1 MRGILVS
8 LGLAAIAVG
17 TASGQIGATAP
28 PGTGQA
34 VGTVTAIGGEAQSV
48 LVLRGGQVYQLR
60 ANDSIFVGDTVFTR
74 TNGALRFNVNTCNV
88 GVGGQRQ
95 FVVQLPL
102 SCPGGVLGTGGAD
115 SAGTLMSYDSM
126 VAGIG
131 VGAGGGVGAA
141 PVILGAL
148 ALGGGAA
155 LAASGGGGPA
165 SP

>member
-8 LGLAAIAVG
+8 LGLAALAVG

-34 VGTVTAIGGEAQSV
+34 VGTVTAVGGEAQSV

-60 ANDSIFVGDTVFTR
+60 ANDSIFEGDTVFTR

-102 SCPGGVLGTGGAD
+102 DCPGGVLGKGGAD
-115 SAGTLMSYDSM
+115 SAGTFMSYDSI

-131 VGAGGGVGAA
+131 VGAGGGVGALPLIGGVLLGGGLVA
-141 PVILGAL
+141 GAL
-148 ALGGGAA
+148 A
-155 LAASGGGGPA
+155 PA